1 MSAHLSDVE
10 AVREAAQAV
19 GRVLGDQAYAIIGG
33 AGCALL
39 GSPGTTTDVG
49 IVVPMGQTT
58 EIRKLFKAQEGFVVE
73 KRTLHTYFSSN
84 PRVDI
89 EILTPPM
96 LFKEEFDA
104 STPTVR
110 IGYAKVL
117 KPALLLNAKC
127 HSIMGRGAAKTRSD
141 AHDIAFL
148 LRWYQ
153 EHGDLPK
160 SEDCPR
166 VTREFL
172 EWYIQHFGGEED
184 WRNNGFDSH
193 TR

>member
-19 GRVLGDQAYAIIGG
+19 GRVLGDQAYAIVGG

-39 GSPGTTTDVG
+39 GSPRTTTDVD
-49 IVVPMGQTT
+49 IVVPRGQTM
-58 EIRKLFKAQEGFVVE
+58 EIRKLFKGQEWFVVE

-96 LFKEEFDA
+96 LFKEQFDA
-104 STPTVR
+104 STPTVI
-110 IGYAKVL
+110 IGSAKVL

-127 HSIMGRGAAKTRSD
+127 HSIMGRGEAKTRSD

-148 LRWYQ
+148 LRW
-153 EHGDLPK
+153 L
-160 SEDCPR
+160 
-166 VTREFL
+166 L
-172 EWYIQHFGGEED
+172 ESRD
-184 WRNNGFDSH
+184 VP
-193 TR
+193 